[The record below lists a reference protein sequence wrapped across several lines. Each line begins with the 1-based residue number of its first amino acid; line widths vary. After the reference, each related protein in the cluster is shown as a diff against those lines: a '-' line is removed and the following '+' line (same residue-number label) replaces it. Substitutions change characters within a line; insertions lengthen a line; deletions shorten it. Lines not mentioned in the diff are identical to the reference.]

1 MRQFTSVALSATYLC
16 LALIV
21 ALLLWRNGG
30 GWAAG
35 VAALVG
41 GLGLCFAVHGLISQS
56 LKLRALRKELDAVRE
71 AQRVMLSQMEQVDAR
86 MTEDADAVSDDAGRS
101 EALEGE
107 VHMLE
112 DLVQRMGQR
121 LEERVSAGA
130 RQAPHEPTLRRH
142 QSAALLDTVREALA
156 ENRVDLYLQPVVGLP
171 QRRTVFYESYS
182 RLRDATGRVMMPA
195 EYLAVAEPEGL
206 VTSIDNLLLFRCVQ
220 IVRRL
225 AKQDRKVGIFCN
237 ISIASLADETFF
249 PQFLELLLCDMQFP
263 SGIEIDRV
271 DEEVGMDVLTV
282 CVGADQNF
290 VSLIVLG
297 QLQRGRVS
305 GDRVDCF
312 AFREALY
319 HVIEQYTV
327 RLVVEPLGGHEIRVD
342 RFRLT
347 VDTCDQL
354 LPLELGLFILHGIPH
369 HGAHASGG
377 LAPLVVCEADD
388 SHSLPALSFKDHPY
402 GTTEFRERPTYAF
415 QIDHGHSSHVRQGDE
430 LVQISADGLQL
441 LQHFFQAVD
450 DHHLLSQAAGSDVV
464 AHGHPGLL
472 RQLLDGLPV
481 CGRHAGAEF
490 NIFFHVVSSKS

>member
-41 GLGLCFAVHGLISQS
+41 GLGLCFAVHGLIGQS

-86 MTEDADAVSDDAGRS
+86 MTEVADAVSDDAGRS

-121 LEERVSAGA
+121 LEERVSAGV

-182 RLRDATGRVMMPA
+182 RLRDASGRVMMPA

-237 ISIASLADETFF
+237 ISIASLADESFF
-249 PQFLELLLCDMQFP
+249 PQFLDLLAANRDL
-263 SGIEIDRV
+263 SG
-271 DEEVGMDVLTV
+271 
-282 CVGADQNF
+282 A
-290 VSLIVLG
+290 LIFELG
-297 QLQRGRVS
+297 QAAFDARGSVEARNM
-305 GDRVDCF
+305 GKLADLG
-312 AFREALY
+312 FRFSLDKVTDLDIDFQDLARSDVKFLK
-319 HVIEQYTV
+319 IAA
-327 RLVVEPLGGHEIRVD
+327 P
-342 RFRLT
+342 F
-347 VDTCDQL
+347 L
-354 LPLELGLFILHGIPH
+354 L
-369 HGAHASGG
+369 
-377 LAPLVVCEADD
+377 
-388 SHSLPALSFKDHPY
+388 
-402 GTTEFRERPTYAF
+402 
-415 QIDHGHSSHVRQGDE
+415 DE
-430 LVQISADGLQL
+430 LVETDEGLILRSLPDLAAQDFSSLTRRYGVEIVAEKVESERQIVDILELDIAYGQGHLFGEPRAIRDAVLAEAD
-441 LQHFFQAVD
+441 AP
-450 DHHLLSQAAGSDVV
+450 V
-464 AHGHPGLL
+464 AEPARHDEPPPRTRGGVGVLA
-472 RQLLDGLPV
+472 R
-481 CGRHAGAEF
+481 RHAAATR
-490 NIFFHVVSSKS
+490 I

>member
-41 GLGLCFAVHGLISQS
+41 GLGLCFAVHGLIGQS

-86 MTEDADAVSDDAGRS
+86 MTEVADAVSDDAGRS

-121 LEERVSAGA
+121 LEERVSAGV

-182 RLRDATGRVMMPA
+182 RLRDASGRVMMPA

-237 ISIASLADETFF
+237 ISIASLADESFF
-249 PQFLELLLCDMQFP
+249 PQFLDLLAANRDL
-263 SGIEIDRV
+263 SG
-271 DEEVGMDVLTV
+271 
-282 CVGADQNF
+282 A
-290 VSLIVLG
+290 LIFELG
-297 QLQRGRVS
+297 QAAFDARGSVEARNM
-305 GDRVDCF
+305 GKLADLG
-312 AFREALY
+312 FRFSLDKVTDLDLDFQDLARSDVKFLK
-319 HVIEQYTV
+319 IAA
-327 RLVVEPLGGHEIRVD
+327 P
-342 RFRLT
+342 F
-347 VDTCDQL
+347 L
-354 LPLELGLFILHGIPH
+354 L
-369 HGAHASGG
+369 
-377 LAPLVVCEADD
+377 
-388 SHSLPALSFKDHPY
+388 
-402 GTTEFRERPTYAF
+402 
-415 QIDHGHSSHVRQGDE
+415 DE
-430 LVQISADGLQL
+430 LVETDEGLILRSLPDLAAQDFSSLTRRYGVEIVAEKVESERQIVDILELDIAYGQGHLFGEPRAIRDAVLAEADAPVAEPARYDEPPPRTRGGVGVLARR
-441 LQHFFQAVD
+441 HV
-450 DHHLLSQAAGSDVV
+450 AAT
-464 AHGHPGLL
+464 
-472 RQLLDGLPV
+472 R
-481 CGRHAGAEF
+481 
-490 NIFFHVVSSKS
+490 I